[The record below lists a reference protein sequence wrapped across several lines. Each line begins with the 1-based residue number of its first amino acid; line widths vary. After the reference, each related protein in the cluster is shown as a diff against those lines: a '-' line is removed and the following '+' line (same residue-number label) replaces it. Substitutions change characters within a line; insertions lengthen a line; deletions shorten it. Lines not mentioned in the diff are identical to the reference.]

1 LVKKIC
7 GIFVEY
13 STFDLPD
20 GLSFKYVHLLIE
32 LINMT
37 DKDVNITY
45 DTLFE
50 LLRREKGRE
59 KLQQLQSSFFED
71 VVNYLKEKEAIV
83 NKPAEGNLFSDEEKE
98 KTNAQL
104 ENVRK
109 IIKELY
115 ERRERKLVEM
125 AMFKSRTNSGL
136 INNNNM
142 LPEEKIL
149 FDSIVAKLNMFR
161 SGIVMRVIKGLD
173 TFIDS
178 ESGKNS
184 QNSNSSL
191 QENKDKSDNAKVEK
205 VNIMVKFTN
214 PVPKFVGKE
223 LESYG
228 PFLPEDTANLPRQ
241 IAEILI
247 KKGKAEEITM
257 AETSAQQN

>member
-1 LVKKIC
+1 
-7 GIFVEY
+7 
-13 STFDLPD
+13 
-20 GLSFKYVHLLIE
+20 
-32 LINMT
+32 MT

-59 KLQQLQSSFFED
+59 ELQQLQSSFFED
-71 VVNYLKEKEAIV
+71 VINYLKEKEAIV

-161 SGIVMRVIKGLD
+161 SGIMMRVIKGLD
-173 TFIDS
+173 PFIDS
-178 ESGKNS
+178 ESGENS
-184 QNSNSSL
+184 QNLQNPSSTS
-191 QENKDKSDNAKVEK
+191 QKNKADNAKVEK
-205 VNIMVKFTN
+205 VNIMVKFTD

-257 AETSAQQN
+257 AEISAQQN